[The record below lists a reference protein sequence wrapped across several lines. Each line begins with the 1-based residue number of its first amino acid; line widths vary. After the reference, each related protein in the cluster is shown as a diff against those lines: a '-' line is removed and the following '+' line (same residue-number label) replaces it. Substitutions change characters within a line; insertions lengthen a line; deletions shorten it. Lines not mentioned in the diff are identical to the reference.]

1 MEIRI
6 RKVKFLVKKFV
17 FQFFHSFSKKILGV
31 NFLPK
36 KICVPVFFTVLS
48 RKICVPV
55 FSQFFQENFGGE
67 FFAKKIISWLMLE
80 KKLINITFR
89 FHIFRQSTNSYTNV
103 FTSCSGSWQWSN
115 QVYMNSPPHFRL
127 NWYWDERSS
136 VSRPFSIVFIRTRNT
151 VFQFSS
157 NPNWHSTKPKTVFKF
172 LIRFVPPA
180 VLMDLHPGIIQ
191 HALTQDQFI
200 QSNQKFLFI

>member
-67 FFAKKIISWLMLE
+67 FFAKKNLCSSFFHRFVKKFSWKNCEKTGTQIFLDKTVKKTGTQIFFGKKFTPKIFLE
-80 KKLINITFR
+80 KL
-89 FHIFRQSTNSYTNV
+89 
-103 FTSCSGSWQWSN
+103 
-115 QVYMNSPPHFRL
+115 
-127 NWYWDERSS
+127 
-136 VSRPFSIVFIRTRNT
+136 
-151 VFQFSS
+151 
-157 NPNWHSTKPKTVFKF
+157 
-172 LIRFVPPA
+172 
-180 VLMDLHPGIIQ
+180 
-191 HALTQDQFI
+191 
-200 QSNQKFLFI
+200 